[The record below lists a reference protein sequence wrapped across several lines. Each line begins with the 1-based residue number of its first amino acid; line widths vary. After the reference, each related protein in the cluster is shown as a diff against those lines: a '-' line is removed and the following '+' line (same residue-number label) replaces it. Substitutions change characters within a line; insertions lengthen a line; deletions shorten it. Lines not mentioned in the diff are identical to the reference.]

1 MSNVQKKVDNFSQI
15 SLKHIETDKQ
25 EQKVSLNPEKISQT
39 PYMKRSFKQ
48 NSDLKSN
55 SSQLKLKQNQKIGS
69 YLA

>member
-25 EQKVSLNPEKISQT
+25 DKKMSLNPKKISQT